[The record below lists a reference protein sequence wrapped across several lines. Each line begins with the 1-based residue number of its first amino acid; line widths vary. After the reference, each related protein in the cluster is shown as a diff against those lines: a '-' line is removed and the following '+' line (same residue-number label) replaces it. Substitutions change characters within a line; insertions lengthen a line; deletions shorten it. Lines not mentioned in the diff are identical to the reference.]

1 VNMNKVFIGI
11 LLLMNGMF
19 LQAQE
24 ITIAASAPKVVAVG
38 EQFRL
43 SFTVN
48 EKADDLVPPD
58 MSDFYILMGPSTSYS
73 QSTQIINRKMTRTV
87 TYTYTYVLEGTKEG
101 VFQIDPATVTVK
113 NKTYTS
119 NALEIEVVKGSAS
132 PETGTGGEEAI
143 PGVNVPAAGD
153 NDLFL
158 RIHVNKSAVYWGEH
172 IIATVK
178 IYSRVNLSGFENATF
193 PSFNGFLREDIETP
207 ALRSLERE
215 SVNGVIYG
223 SGVLQRFI
231 LFPQVTG
238 DLVIDPMELE
248 CLVQKRVQ
256 QSNRGFFD
264 NFFDSYQNVKQTI
277 KSPPVRITVKELPDD
292 APDYFTGSVGQI
304 AMNVTVDK
312 NQLKENEAMNLQVRF
327 SGNGNLR
334 LIEAPNIDFPPD
346 FDLYDPKI
354 SSNLN
359 HSENGMSGSKTFE
372 FLAIPRHA
380 GNYRI
385 PPVEFSYFD
394 PVGKSY
400 KSLRSNEFN
409 ILVTKDD
416 ESESG
421 AVISGFSK
429 EDLRFIGS
437 DIRFI
442 KNEKIKLQP
451 RDRSFFGSLPFYL
464 SYLIALLAFSL
475 LVILRRN
482 HIKRNADRN
491 LVRNRKAKKVARKR
505 LKRANSFLKE
515 GSFNKFY
522 EELLKA
528 LWGYLSD
535 KLGIP
540 VSDLSREKARS
551 ALEKNRINPEM
562 IDEFFEIIDRCEF
575 ARFAPSEEISETE
588 PVYEKASKVVSRF
601 EQKLR

>member
-1 VNMNKVFIGI
+1 MNKVFFGI
-11 LLLMNGMF
+11 MLLLNGML
-19 LQAQE
+19 LQSQE
-24 ITIAASAPKVVAVG
+24 ITVTASAPKVVSVG

-43 SFTVN
+43 SFSVN
-48 EKADDLVPPD
+48 ENADNLVPPD
-58 MSDFYILMGPSTSYS
+58 LSDFYILMGPSTSYS
-73 QSTQIINRKMTRTV
+73 QSTQIINRKMIRTV
-87 TYTYTYVLEGTKEG
+87 TYTYTYVLEATKAG
-101 VFQIDPATVTVK
+101 VFQVDPAKVTVK

-119 NALEIEVVKGSAS
+119 NALEIEVVKGTAT
-132 PETGTGGEEAI
+132 PGAGVGGEEGAA
-143 PGVNVPAAGD
+143 NVDAPAAGE

-158 RIHVNKSAVYWGEH
+158 RIHVNKSAVYRGEH

-215 SVNGVIYG
+215 NINGVIYG
-223 SGVLQRFI
+223 TGVLQRFI

-238 DLVIDPMELE
+238 ELMLDPMELV
-248 CLVQKRVQ
+248 CLVQKRLQ
-256 QSNRGFFD
+256 QSDRGFFD
-264 NFFDSYQNVKQTI
+264 SFFDSYQNVKQTL
-277 KSPPVRITVKELPDD
+277 KSPPVKITVKELPDD
-292 APDYFTGSVGQI
+292 APDSFTGSVGQI
-304 AMNVTVDK
+304 TMNVTMDK
-312 NQLKENEAMNLQVRF
+312 NQLKENEAVNLQVRF
-327 SGNGNLR
+327 SGNTNLR
-334 LIEAPNIDFPPD
+334 LIKAPHIDFPPD

-354 SSNLN
+354 SSSLN
-359 HSENGMSGSKTFE
+359 HSEQGMSGSKTFE

-394 PVGKSY
+394 PVGNSY
-400 KSLRSNEFN
+400 KSLRSDEFK
-409 ILVTKDD
+409 IVVTRDD
-416 ESESG
+416 ESENG
-421 AVISGFSK
+421 AVISGFTK

-442 KNEKIKLQP
+442 KNEKFKLQP
-451 RDRSFFGSLPFYL
+451 RDNSFFGSLPFYL
-464 SYLIALLAFSL
+464 SYLLALLVFGL
-475 LVILRRN
+475 LIILRRH
-482 HIKRNADRN
+482 HIKRTADLN
-491 LVRNRKAKKVARKR
+491 LVRNRKAKKVAGKR

-515 GSFNKFY
+515 GSLNKFY

-540 VSDLSREKARS
+540 VSDLSRENTRS
-551 ALEKNRINPEM
+551 ALEKKRITPEM

-575 ARFAPSEEISETE
+575 ARFAPSEVIAETE
-588 PVYEKASKVVSRF
+588 PVFEKASKVMSRF